1 MRKYIFDFTDCL
13 DMVFLNP
20 LKFVSDWDSADLN
33 WKLFS
38 KIAIIGS
45 SLSLAVG
52 SSYISPPYTK
62 GFIVGI
68 VLATIANFLILL
80 ILPLI
85 LGSVVDYWAQGRA
98 RKGNAPMM
106 VSFVG
111 ISLAILMLYA
121 PICILFQTLGING
134 LGGSFLALLLV
145 FIGLALV
152 VSRGVKYIYDI
163 KDKDSIRFSV
173 LALGVS
179 LLYPFLFNFY
189 MTSYILNFTL

>member
-13 DMVFLNP
+13 DLVFLNP
-20 LKFVSDWDSADLN
+20 LKFVSEWDTTNLN

-38 KIAIIGS
+38 KIAIIGAS
-45 SLSLAVG
+45 ISLAVG

-62 GFIVGI
+62 GFMVGI
-68 VLATIANFLILL
+68 ILATIANLFILM

-85 LGSVVDYWAQGRA
+85 LGSVIDYWAQGRE

-106 VSFVG
+106 VDFVG
-111 ISLAILMLYA
+111 ISIATLMLYA

-134 LGGSFLALLLV
+134 LGGSFLALIMV
-145 FIGLALV
+145 FISLALV

-163 KDKDSIRFSV
+163 KDKDSIRFSIF
-173 LALGVS
+173 ALGVS
-179 LLYPFLFNFY
+179 ILYPFLFNFY